1 MLRKL
6 NRAFQDYM
14 RPKRL
19 ALGKWRWDRKDQ
31 FIINSE
37 ELMAKENL
45 VEELDI
51 KSILFLR
58 YDGKIGDMI
67 INTLMFREIKKQYP
81 EVKIGVVTRGAAKD
95 IIANNPYVDKI
106 YDYDKS
112 TSKIKV
118 LGGRIAEEGYDLL
131 IDFSEMLRVNQ
142 MMFINLCKAKI
153 NMGVNK
159 PNWNLFDLNLKY
171 HITDK
176 HITNRYQRVLELL
189 GIEDIDLSY
198 DIHLTEAQEET
209 GRRLRREVGE
219 EKLIVINPYGASK
232 YRTFNRSRIEEIVK
246 GILEAENTAVTFVYP
261 PDKTSEVEEICS
273 SFDER
278 VYFVGKLESVMD
290 TASILK
296 HSDLV
301 ITPDTSIVHMGV
313 AFDKEMIAVY
323 RSDEGTGENNSLVWG
338 PGSPRVKQIFSEGKS
353 RAGEELDINNFNSK
367 DILNLI

>member
-6 NRAFQDYM
+6 NRMFQDSM

-19 ALGKWRWDRKDQ
+19 ALGKWRWDRKER
-31 FIINSE
+31 FIVNSE
-37 ELMAKENL
+37 ELMRKKSII
-45 VEELDI
+45 EELEI

-81 EVKIGVVTRGAAKD
+81 DIKIGVVTRGAAKD
-95 IIANNPYVDKI
+95 VIANNLHVDEI
-106 YDYDKS
+106 YEYDKAN
-112 TSKIKV
+112 SKVKA
-118 LGGRIAEEGYDLL
+118 LAGRIAEERYDLL
-131 IDFSEMLRVNQ
+131 IDFSEMLRVKQ

-159 PNWNLFDLNLKY
+159 RKWNLFDLNMEY

-176 HITNRYQRVLELL
+176 HITNRYQRILELL
-189 GIEDIDLSY
+189 GIKNIDLSY
-198 DIHLTEAQEET
+198 DIHLTESQEET
-209 GRRLRREVGE
+209 GRRFRRGVRE
-219 EKLIVINPYGASK
+219 EKLVVINPYGASK
-232 YRTFNRSRIEEIVK
+232 YRTFNKIRIEEITE
-246 GILEAENTAVTFVYP
+246 GILETGNTAVTFVYP
-261 PDKTSEVEEICS
+261 PDKRSEVEEVCN
-273 SFDER
+273 SFNER
-278 VYFVGKLESVMD
+278 VYFFGELKSIMD

-338 PGSPRVKQIFSEGKS
+338 PGSSRVKQIFSEGKS
-353 RAGEELDINNFNSK
+353 RAGEELDINNFDSK